1 MLQNLKVPTQ
11 KGCEA
16 LKFRRGNGP
25 AAKGSVL
32 CVSSGGGHWQQLT
45 ALRPAWEGRDTCYAC
60 TTPINADMLG
70 ILKFAQIPDCN
81 RNTVQKI
88 FRSIPSYV
96 RVFRQFRPTTIVST
110 GALPGLFFIVM
121 GKLTGATT
129 VWVESIANS
138 EKLSLS
144 GTVASYLVD
153 SFFVQAEHL
162 ADGKRRIYAGSVL

>member
-1 MLQNLKVPTQ
+1 LKD
-11 KGCEA
+11 
-16 LKFRRGNGP
+16 RRDNGP
-25 AAKGSVL
+25 TAKGRVL
-32 CVSSGGGHWQQLT
+32 CVSSSGGHWQQLT
-45 ALRPAWEGRDTCYAC
+45 ALRPAWGGRDACYAC
-60 TTPINADMLG
+60 TTPVNKEKLG
-70 ILKFAQIPDCN
+70 ISDFALIPDCN

-88 FRSIPSYV
+88 FQSIPSYI
-96 RVFRQFRPTTIVST
+96 RVFRQFKPDTIVST

-144 GTVASYLVD
+144 GTMASYIAD